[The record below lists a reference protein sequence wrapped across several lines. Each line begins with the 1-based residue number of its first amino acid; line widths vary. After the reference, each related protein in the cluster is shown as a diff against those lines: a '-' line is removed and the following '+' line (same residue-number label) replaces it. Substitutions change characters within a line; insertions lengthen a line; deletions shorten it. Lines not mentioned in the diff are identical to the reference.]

1 MKTSVFD
8 LIRERVSALDVAEH
22 AGLAL
27 KRRGSRS
34 WVCCSLHGEK
44 TPSLCF
50 YEDGG
55 WHCFGCHK
63 GGDAV
68 ALYAALYRLPM
79 GEAARRLAAE
89 WGLVAAPAGVEADA
103 PATLTAGDMRRTVM
117 EWYNK
122 ECGDMR
128 ELLDII
134 DAVLRTYTIE
144 EAEEDEETFTQLM
157 EVWGWASIRLH
168 VLMNMDDE
176 EIIQLYMNGGHERVN
191 QQHN

>member
-1 MKTSVFD
+1 M
-8 LIRERVSALDVAEH
+8 DVAER

-34 WVCCSLHGEK
+34 WACCSLHGEK

-55 WHCFGCHK
+55 WHCFGCGE

-79 GEAARRLAAE
+79 GGAARRLAAE
-89 WGLVAAPAGVEADA
+89 WGIDAAPAGAEANM
-103 PATLTAGDMRRTVM
+103 PNLLTAGDIKRTVM
-117 EWYNK
+117 EWYDK

-134 DAVLRTYTIE
+134 VTVLRTYTIE
-144 EAEEDEETFTQLM
+144 EAEEDEETFSQLM
-157 EVWGWASIRLH
+157 EAWGWASIRLH
-168 VLMNMDDE
+168 ALMSMDVE
-176 EIIQLYMNGGHERVN
+176 EIAQIYMNGGHERA
-191 QQHN
+191 Q

>member
-1 MKTSVFD
+1 LKTSVFD
-8 LIRERVSALDVAEH
+8 LIRGRVSALDVAER

-34 WVCCSLHGEK
+34 WACCPLHGEK

-55 WHCFGCHK
+55 WHCFGCHE

-89 WGLVAAPAGVEADA
+89 WGIDAAPVGAEAGG
-103 PATLTAGDMRRTVM
+103 PAMLTACDIKRTVM
-117 EWYNK
+117 EWYDR
-122 ECGDMR
+122 ECGVMR

-134 DAVLRTYTIE
+134 GAVLRTYTIE
-144 EAEEDEETFTQLM
+144 EAEEDEETFSQLM
-157 EVWGWASIRLH
+157 EVWAWADIRLH
-168 VLMNMDDE
+168 VLMDMDVE
-176 EIIQLYMNGGHERVN
+176 EIAQLYMEEGA
-191 QQHN
+191 